1 MIWLQVLATAVFC
14 GAVIYE
20 TVKNSKKVPPCETC
34 KHLKRKGGGFW
45 KYVCDKPVDY
55 FLKEFDKPPE
65 YCVNYES
72 REDGEQ

>member
-14 GAVIYE
+14 GAVLTE
-20 TVKNSKKVPPCETC
+20 TFKSNKKKIPCDTC
-34 KHLKRKGGGFW
+34 KHLLKKGGGVW
-45 KYVCDKPVDY
+45 KYYCGNPVLY
-55 FLKEFDKPPE
+55 SGEFDKPPE

>member
-14 GAVIYE
+14 GAVLTE
-20 TVKNSKKVPPCETC
+20 TFKSNKKKIPCDTC
-34 KHLKRKGGGFW
+34 EHLRRKGGGYW
-45 KYVCDKPVDY
+45 KYECSMPVNSY
-55 FLKEFDKPPE
+55 SHEFDKPPE